1 MKIIFIADAHL
12 SGIDDPVQ
20 LTLAAFLDAL
30 AAGEVLGA
38 PPEMLVILGD
48 LFDNWSGYNKV
59 VEHQYAPVL
68 ASFKRLAGA
77 GTLVVYVEGN
87 HDFHTSGFFVD
98 ELKGTVH
105 AESTTLKV
113 DGRHIFVSHGDTIE
127 MDSGHALWRRFLR
140 SAAFNVVTWPMSAA
154 FVWRIAEYLSKKSRM
169 SLGNRRSEFIEERHK
184 RFATSRIGEGIDAVV
199 MGHSHVAGVHDIHG
213 GSIRGVYAN
222 PGAWTDGN
230 YLLYSAG
237 DFHVKR
243 YDSRL

>member
-12 SGIDDPVQ
+12 DGIDDPVQ
-20 LTLAAFLDAL
+20 LKLAAFLDSL
-30 AAGEVLGA
+30 AGGEVEGGR
-38 PPEMLVILGD
+38 PEMLVILGD
-48 LFDNWSGYNKV
+48 LFDNWSGYNRV
-59 VEHQYAPVL
+59 VEYQYGPVL

-77 GTLVVYVEGN
+77 GTRVVYIEGN

-105 AESTTLKV
+105 VESTCLEV
-113 DGRHIFVSHGDTIE
+113 DGRHIFASHGDTVE
-127 MDSGHALWRRFLR
+127 MDSGHAFWRRFLR
-140 SAAFNVVTWPMSAA
+140 SAAFRVVTWPMSAA
-154 FVWRIAEYLSKKSRM
+154 MIWRIAAYLSRKSRM
-169 SLGNRRSEFIEERHK
+169 SRDNLRSSMIEERHK
-184 RFATSRIGEGIDAVV
+184 RFAASKVGEGIDAVV
-199 MGHSHVAGVHDIHG
+199 MGHSHAPGVHDIHG